1 METIENVNPD
11 RLKWCCAQAGITVD
25 ELAQAVKVPYAKLQN
40 ALEGTPVFTFNQ
52 LKKIANYFG
61 RGVLFFL
68 EQGEV
73 ESGAVHSPQFRTIKN
88 QKPEMSAKVRQII
101 ERAEGCRELLIDLS
115 NGVGERIPA
124 FSPPKE
130 VRLTETGG
138 TNVAPAA
145 NAARRWLGIA
155 EQNTFAAYRDAV
167 ESKGVLVF
175 RSNGYS
181 GQWKIP
187 NDEPICGFTLYHR
200 MLPVIFVRKQSAE
213 VRQTFTLMH
222 ELGHLLL
229 HRSSFVDSETD
240 LHSHQGN
247 ERDANFFAGQLLVP
261 DVAIAR
267 IDMQACPNDVQM
279 FDDWLKHDCKRLGVS
294 AETVLLRLVD
304 AGKISQEKYVEYRKW
319 REQIVWPE
327 NNTSGNRVWRHRE
340 PVHLFGKRFVGTVLE
355 SLHARQITLAKASGF
370 LDNLKVKDVHKLER
384 VYAQL

>member
-1 METIENVNPD
+1 METIENVNPS
-11 RLKWCCAQAGITVD
+11 RLKWCCEQAGITLD
-25 ELAQAVKVPYAKLQN
+25 ELAQAVKVPYGKLQS

-68 EQGEV
+68 EQEEV
-73 ESGAVHSPQFRTIKN
+73 EADTVHSAQFRTIKN
-88 QKPEMSAKVRQII
+88 QKPELSVKVRQII
-101 ERAEGCRELLIDLS
+101 ERAEGCRELLIDLLD
-115 NGVGERIPA
+115 GVGEQIPA

-130 VRLTETGG
+130 TRE
-138 TNVAPAA
+138 TNVEKAA
-145 NAARRWLGIA
+145 DAARRWLGIA

-181 GQWKIP
+181 GQWQIP
-187 NDEPICGFTLYHR
+187 KDEPICGFTLYHR
-200 MLPVIFVRKQSAE
+200 TLPVIFVRKQAADA
-213 VRQTFTLMH
+213 RQTFTLMH

-240 LHSHQGN
+240 LYSHQGN
-247 ERDANFFAGQLLVP
+247 ERAANTFAGQLLVP
-261 DVAIAR
+261 DVALAN
-267 IDMQACPNDVQM
+267 IDTQACPNDVQM
-279 FDDWLKHDCKRLGVS
+279 FDDWLKRDCKRLGVS
-294 AETVLLRLVD
+294 TETVLLRLVD
-304 AGKISQEKYVEYRKW
+304 AGKISREKYVQYRQW

-327 NNTSGNRVWRHRE
+327 KDTAGNREWRHRE

-355 SLHARQITLAKASGF
+355 SLHARKITLAKASSF
-370 LDNLKVKDVHKLER
+370 LDNLKVQDVHKLER